1 MHSYFIVDSDLVSF
15 GMTLNMLSFFIW
27 QYDWISN

>member
-1 MHSYFIVDSDLVSF
+1 MHNYFTVDSDLASF
-15 GMTLNMLSFFIW
+15 GMVLNMLSFFIW